1 MAARAKGTGRAKG
14 PRGPAGPK
22 TSAAA
27 NAPAKPR
34 ASAPPPIP
42 AAPATT
48 DPATTAPVTTGPA
61 TTDPVT
67 TGPATTG
74 PATTGPAT
82 TGPATTGPE
91 GQRPAALRL
100 AAAAQLIEAL
110 GLGVAAVFGAVSTA
124 EGKSHQ
130 LTAGVALTLL
140 ALGTAAGLAAIAVG
154 LARARPWSRI
164 PAVLT
169 QLFVVIAGI
178 TLLDGN
184 RPEWGVPALVLAG
197 ACMAGLLTPASLRAL
212 NRSPVNRP

>member
-34 ASAPPPIP
+34 ASAPPPIL

-48 DPATTAPVTTGPA
+48 DPG
-61 TTDPVT
+61 TTDPGT
-67 TGPATTG
+67 TE
-74 PATTGPAT
+74 
-82 TGPATTGPE
+82 PATTGPE
-91 GQRPAALRL
+91 GRRPAALRL

-110 GLGVAAVFGAVSTA
+110 GLGVAAVFGAISTA

-130 LTAGVALTLL
+130 LAAGVALTLL

-164 PAVLT
+164 PAVMT
-169 QLFVVIAGI
+169 QVFVVIAGI

-197 ACMAGLLTPASLRAL
+197 ACVAGLLTPASLRAL
-212 NRSPVNRP
+212 NRPPVNRP

>member
-1 MAARAKGTGRAKG
+1 MAAQAKGTGRAKG

-42 AAPATT
+42 AAPATAEPPT
-48 DPATTAPVTTGPA
+48 AEPA
-61 TTDPVT
+61 DR
-67 TGPATTG
+67 
-74 PATTGPAT
+74 
-82 TGPATTGPE
+82 
-91 GQRPAALRL
+91 RPAGLRL

-110 GLGVAAVFGAVSTA
+110 GLGVAAVFGAISTA

-130 LTAGVALTLL
+130 LAAGVALTLL

-164 PAVLT
+164 PAVMT
-169 QLFVVIAGI
+169 QVFVVIAGI

-197 ACMAGLLTPASLRAL
+197 VCVAGLLTPASLRAL

>member
-1 MAARAKGTGRAKG
+1 MAAQAKGTGRAKG

-22 TSAAA
+22 TSAGA

-34 ASAPPPIP
+34 ASAPPPVP
-42 AAPATT
+42 PEPATT
-48 DPATTAPVTTGPA
+48 E
-61 TTDPVT
+61 
-67 TGPATTG
+67 
-74 PATTGPAT
+74 
-82 TGPATTGPE
+82 PATTGPE

-110 GLGVAAVFGAVSTA
+110 GLGVAAVFGAISTA

-154 LARARPWSRI
+154 LARARPWSRT

-169 QLFVVIAGI
+169 QVFVVIAGI

-184 RPEWGVPALVLAG
+184 RPEWAVPALVLAG
-197 ACMAGLLTPASLRAL
+197 ACVAGLLTPASLRAL
-212 NRSPVNRP
+212 NRSPVNRQ

>member
-1 MAARAKGTGRAKG
+1 MAAQAKGTGRAKG

-34 ASAPPPIP
+34 ASAPSPIP
-42 AAPATT
+42 AAPATAEPPT
-48 DPATTAPVTTGPA
+48 AEPPTAEPPIAEPA
-61 TTDPVT
+61 DR
-67 TGPATTG
+67 
-74 PATTGPAT
+74 
-82 TGPATTGPE
+82 
-91 GQRPAALRL
+91 RPAGLRL

-110 GLGVAAVFGAVSTA
+110 GLGVAAVFGAISTA

-130 LTAGVALTLL
+130 LAAGVALTLL

-164 PAVLT
+164 PAVMT
-169 QLFVVIAGI
+169 QVLVVIVGI

-197 ACMAGLLTPASLRAL
+197 ACVAGLLTPASLRAL

>member
-14 PRGPAGPK
+14 SRGPAGPK

-42 AAPATT
+42 AAPAKPRASPPPPIPAA
-48 DPATTAPVTTGPA
+48 PATAA
-61 TTDPVT
+61 
-67 TGPATTG
+67 
-74 PATTGPAT
+74 
-82 TGPATTGPE
+82 PATTGPE

-110 GLGVAAVFGAVSTA
+110 GLGVAAVFGAISTA

-130 LTAGVALTLL
+130 LAAGVALTLL

-164 PAVLT
+164 PAVMT
-169 QLFVVIAGI
+169 QVFVVIAGI

-197 ACMAGLLTPASLRAL
+197 ACVAGLLTPASLRAL
-212 NRSPVNRP
+212 NRPPVNRL